1 MKDDTRN
8 FLPRSERHAS
18 LDLLDQ
24 VADSTAECDNV
35 RKILSEPIDY
45 AAHTCSRCE
54 SGLSRCVTPQA
65 CERAE
70 QSKGRA
76 ERAAVGIVL
85 LVTAAL
91 MLGAVVATA
100 LIAAGVMP

>member
-24 VADSTAECDNV
+24 VESDQAVRDNV
-35 RKILSEPIDY
+35 RRLLGDPVKGIGLRGQ
-45 AAHTCSRCE
+45 ACSRCE
-54 SGLSRCVTPQA
+54 SGLTHCTTPDA

-70 QSKGRA
+70 RDDGIGAIRGVVYA
-76 ERAAVGIVL
+76 IPLALALWAV
-85 LVTAAL
+85 
-91 MLGAVVATA
+91 AVFWWMA
-100 LIAAGVMP
+100 

>member
-24 VADSTAECDNV
+24 VADSTAERDNV

-45 AAHTCSRCE
+45 AAHTTCSRCE
-54 SGLSRCVTPQA
+54 SGMTRCVTPQA

-70 QSKGRA
+70 RDDGIGAIRGVVYA
-76 ERAAVGIVL
+76 IPLALALWAVAVL
-85 LVTAAL
+85 WWLA
-91 MLGAVVATA
+91 
-100 LIAAGVMP
+100 